1 MHKPSRMVPFIFGL
15 VIGILGMIYVPK
27 YVRPYI
33 PDSLLGKG
41 TIVKGTIVAK
51 GRKGDALLVT
61 VSTPQGALLATFL
74 KKADEVNLLVNDKD
88 EVEFTLDEYKPF
100 IDDPLITRVV
110 KALPADAPEPDK
122 APAVPAKA
130 AVKTPLAAK
139 PHAPVR

>member
-1 MHKPSRMVPFIFGL
+1 MTKPAIAERFRSGAGSDFRCFL
-15 VIGILGMIYVPK
+15 V
-27 YVRPYI
+27 
-33 PDSLLGKG
+33 
-41 TIVKGTIVAK
+41 
-51 GRKGDALLVT
+51 
-61 VSTPQGALLATFL
+61 TFL